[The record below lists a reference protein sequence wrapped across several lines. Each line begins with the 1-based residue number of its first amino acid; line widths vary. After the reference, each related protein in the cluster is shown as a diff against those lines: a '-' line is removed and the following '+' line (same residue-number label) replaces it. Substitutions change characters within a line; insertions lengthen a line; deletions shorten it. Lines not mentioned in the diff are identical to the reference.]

1 MYTCTCRTMEK
12 QQNQIIRL
20 NVGGVIHTTT
30 RATLCTYP
38 ESMLG
43 AMFSGDFGAT
53 MDENGHYFIDRDG
66 EIFKHVLNFLRSN
79 RVTLPEDFTEWD
91 LLLSE
96 ADFYQIQ
103 PMIDA
108 LKSVRIEKL
117 TANDMNHEG
126 KHLSLEIF
134 EVRSDINK
142 FTPSRSTLIRTV
154 AIGRKEVLLSL
165 PTTVALEQEFM
176 ELEAD
181 KKKEFGELQ
190 LHGRTVRSQLMA
202 FLNDNGWKQEKSE
215 MSSSSASHGRDLYI
229 EQSIREVWTKNALE

>member
-1 MYTCTCRTMEK
+1 MYTCRTMEK

-30 RATLCTYP
+30 RTTLCTYP

-43 AMFSGDFGAT
+43 AMFSGDFGANV
-53 MDENGHYFIDRDG
+53 DENGHYFIDRDG

-79 RVTLPEDFTEWD
+79 RITLPEDFTEWD

-117 TANDMNHEG
+117 TANEG

-165 PTTVALEQEFM
+165 PTTVALEQEFT

-190 LHGRTVRSQLMA
+190 LHGRTVRSQLMV